1 MSLVPDLLREQAE
14 QNPKRVAVVL
24 DGIAEMTYA
33 QWDQDSN
40 RLARHLVAAGL
51 QPGDRVG
58 ILFPNTEA
66 LRYLCSYH
74 AVHKAGGVVVPL
86 NTRGAAPELS
96 RILDHS
102 GAVALLAGHECQDMA
117 RTLATGLSGT
127 ALLLCGDPLDGAL
140 ADGDNSS
147 FQVPRD
153 ASDLADI
160 LYTSGTTGDSKGVAC
175 SHRDI
180 TFKGSSQL
188 SMMFAGARF
197 LHAVPLF
204 TFAGSHAMALICL
217 RGGMTQVLQPRFDPD
232 RYLELIDERR
242 VSLAYA
248 VPTMLMRCLEQD
260 RMATGSF
267 ETLRL
272 LMYGTAPM
280 PAPAIRALG
289 EHMQSTFLINLYG
302 LTEGGAAV
310 CSLSPDQ
317 ARQRPESIGKPM
329 PPTELRIVDEA
340 CAEVAAGE
348 EGEIQLRSAGGHRSY
363 WRDDEATAKTWS
375 DDGWLSTG
383 DLGRLDDEGF
393 LYLVD
398 RKKDLIIVGGHNV
411 SAGEVEA
418 ALIEHPLVREAAL
431 VGMQHPQL
439 GEVPQA
445 FVVATAGEPPA
456 ASELEEFLRLRLADY
471 KVPRSY
477 SFIAELPR
485 NALGKVLKRVL
496 RDKGAIC

>member
-1 MSLVPDLLREQAE
+1 MTIVPDLLREQAD
-14 QNPKRVAVVL
+14 QNPDRIAVVL
-24 DGIAEMTYA
+24 DGIAEMTYGEWEA
-33 QWDQDSN
+33 DSN
-40 RLARHLVAAGL
+40 RLARHLVERGL
-51 QPGDRVG
+51 QPGERVG

-66 LRYLCSYH
+66 LSYLRSYH
-74 AVHKAGGVVVPL
+74 AVHKAGAVVVPL
-86 NTRGAAPELS
+86 NTRSTATELN
-96 RILDHS
+96 RIVTHS
-102 GAVALLAGHECQDMA
+102 GMVAVLAGHECTEMA
-117 RTLATGLSGT
+117 NTISSSLCDS
-127 ALLLCGDPLDGAL
+127 ALLVVGEELAGAL
-140 ADGDNSS
+140 SQGDGST

-153 ASDLADI
+153 AEDLADI

-175 SHRDI
+175 KHRDI

-217 RGGMTQVLQPRFDPD
+217 RGGMTQVLQPRFDAD

-248 VPTMLMRCLEQD
+248 VPTMLLRCLEQE
-260 RMATGSF
+260 RIETGSF

-280 PAPAIRALG
+280 PAPAIKKLSG
-289 EHMQSTFLINLYG
+289 HMQSTFLINLYG

-317 ARQRPESIGKPM
+317 ARQRPDSIGKPM

-340 CAEVAAGE
+340 GNEVKAGD
-348 EGEIQLRSAGGHRSY
+348 EGEIQLRSSGGHRSY
-363 WRDDEATAKTWS
+363 WQDEEATAKTWNEE
-375 DDGWLSTG
+375 GWLSTG
-383 DLGRLDDEGF
+383 DLGRLDEEGF

-418 ALIEHPLVREAAL
+418 ALIEHPRVREAAL

-445 FVVATAGEPPA
+445 FVVPSAGDEPPA
-456 ASELEEFLRLRLADY
+456 GELEDFLRERLADY

-477 SFIAELPR
+477 SFVQELPR

-496 RDKGAIC
+496 REQGAAL